1 MKSAQKKT
9 DFMEEVELNWV
20 AFRQVKQRSE
30 RSFQARRSAL
40 TERRHLGGNQKATKK
55 GRIHSGQEQ
64 KIKLDEEGK
73 DRV

>member
-40 TERRHLGGNQKATKK
+40 TERRH
-55 GRIHSGQEQ
+55 
-64 KIKLDEEGK
+64 
-73 DRV
+73 